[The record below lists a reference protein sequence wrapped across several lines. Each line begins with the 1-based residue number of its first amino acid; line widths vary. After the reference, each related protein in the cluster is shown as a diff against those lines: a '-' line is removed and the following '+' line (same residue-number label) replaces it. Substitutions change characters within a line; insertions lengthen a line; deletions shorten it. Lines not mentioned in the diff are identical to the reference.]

1 MDTFFRIIKQKT
13 SSNQAIKLIYSK
25 KMKNGRRYESSG
37 VYRQDSSILSSHH
50 PSEQKDDSC
59 HEMSVDHIV
68 DQTLC
73 VLKSY
78 KGKQL
83 AIHCTVHFSLVSY
96 KVLKLIVK
104 NQHLFVKLKSSC
116 SVVVCLLKG
125 TLFHLLWLLSLFHFL
140 FLNLIFVEKKKAKI
154 NISIFIQHNFF
165 HQKLMN
171 CFPCCFR

>member
-1 MDTFFRIIKQKT
+1 MHI
-13 SSNQAIKLIYSK
+13 
-25 KMKNGRRYESSG
+25 RRRWTNDRWHESSEMC
-37 VYRQDSSILSSHH
+37 RQDSTGSSSHH
-50 PSEQKDDSC
+50 PSDQKDDSC
-59 HEMSVDHIV
+59 HEMRVDHIA

-73 VLKSY
+73 TLKY
-78 KGKQL
+78 CRGKQL
-83 AIHCTVHFSLVSY
+83 DIYCTVHFSLVSY

-125 TLFHLLWLLSLFHFL
+125 TLFLHLLWLLWLFHFL

-154 NISIFIQHNFF
+154 NSSIFIQHNFF
-165 HQKLMN
+165 HQRLMN

>member
-1 MDTFFRIIKQKT
+1 MC
-13 SSNQAIKLIYSK
+13 
-25 KMKNGRRYESSG
+25 
-37 VYRQDSSILSSHH
+37 RQDSNAPTSHH

-68 DQTLC
+68 DQTLRI
-73 VLKSY
+73 LRFLE
-78 KGKQL
+78 GKQL
-83 AIHCTVHFSLVSY
+83 NIYCIVHFSLVSY

-125 TLFHLLWLLSLFHFL
+125 TLFLHLLWLLWLFHFL

-154 NISIFIQHNFF
+154 NSSIFIQHNFF
-165 HQKLMN
+165 HQRLMN

>member
-1 MDTFFRIIKQKT
+1 MRRHD
-13 SSNQAIKLIYSK
+13 SNASL
-25 KMKNGRRYESSG
+25 
-37 VYRQDSSILSSHH
+37 SHH

-59 HEMSVDHIV
+59 HEMSVDRIL
-68 DQTLC
+68 DQSLC
-73 VLKSY
+73 KM
-78 KGKQL
+78 KCDRIKQL
-83 AIHCTVHFSLVSY
+83 DIYFTVHFSLVSY

-125 TLFHLLWLLSLFHFL
+125 TLFLHLLWLLWLFHFL

-154 NISIFIQHNFF
+154 NSSIFIQHNFF
-165 HQKLMN
+165 HQRLMN

>member
-1 MDTFFRIIKQKT
+1 MTIP
-13 SSNQAIKLIYSK
+13 SNISI
-25 KMKNGRRYESSG
+25 RRTWRNARWHEPSE
-37 VYRQDSSILSSHH
+37 VCRQDSNALPSHH
-50 PSEQKDDSC
+50 PSDQKDDLC

-73 VLKSY
+73 VLNHSM
-78 KGKQL
+78 GKQL
-83 AIHCTVHFSLVSY
+83 DIYCTVHFSLVSY

-104 NQHLFVKLKSSC
+104 NQHLFVKIKSSC

-125 TLFHLLWLLSLFHFL
+125 PLFLQLLWLLWLFHFL

-154 NISIFIQHNFF
+154 NSSIFIQHNFF
-165 HQKLMN
+165 HQRLMK